1 MLSEQSVPGKV
12 ASHIINK
19 EFKSY
24 PISVSAWKKVI
35 NRNLFKKRIQ
45 SVFSLYEN
53 NLAFGSLL
61 LVEIGVEPF

>member
-12 ASHIINK
+12 VCHIINK
-19 EFKSY
+19 EFNSY
-24 PISVSAWKKVI
+24 PISVSVWKKAI

-61 LVEIGVEPF
+61 LVEIGVELF